1 MKTSTRLVGA
11 VAGALLLAA
20 QPLAATAAPPESL
33 ALPEPT
39 GEHEVGV
46 RTLHLVDESRQ
57 DPWVPSVRRELM
69 VDLWY
74 PAVGEPDGDTK
85 QYMTPEESRL
95 FLELQGEQAP
105 LPDEIPKDV
114 LSTVRTNAHP
124 DAEALPSERGR
135 PLVVLSPGFSH
146 PRAALSGM
154 AEALASHGYV
164 VALVGHNYE
173 SAGTEF
179 PDGRVTECVACEAQS
194 SVPRVPAVRAQDA
207 SFVLDHLEE
216 QADELIDQERVAMV
230 GHSIGGAGASEAM
243 SRDERIDAG
252 VNLDGTVYDPLE
264 DSLDR
269 PFLLLGSGAHAPH
282 GIDPTWDE
290 TWEQLTGWKRWTT
303 LNGAGHSTMT
313 DLTMLRDQA
322 ELPRPNPLPGARGAE
337 LGNEVVTAFVGTHLR
352 GEDHPMLDK
361 ETAQRPEL
369 MFWHVPRPPLPTP

>member
-1 MKTSTRLVGA
+1 MTSTRLVGA
-11 VAGALLLAA
+11 VAGALLLAV
-20 QPLAATAAPPESL
+20 QPLAAIAAPPESL

-39 GEHEVGV
+39 GDHEVGV
-46 RTLHLVDESRQ
+46 RTLHLVDESGQ
-57 DPWVPSVRRELM
+57 DPWVSSARRELM

-74 PAVGEPDGDTK
+74 PAAGEPDGDTK

-105 LPDEIPKDV
+105 LPEDLPKDV

-124 DAEALPSERGR
+124 DAQALPSGQGL

-154 AEALASHGYV
+154 AEALASHGYA
-164 VALVGHNYE
+164 VALIGHNYE

-179 PDGRVTECVACEAQS
+179 PDGRVTECVACDDMAN
-194 SVPRVPAVRAQDA
+194 VPRVPGVRARDT
-207 SFVLDHLEE
+207 SFVLDRLAEHE
-216 QADELIDQERVAMV
+216 AALIDEERVAMV
-230 GHSIGGAGASEAM
+230 GHSIGGAAASEAM

-264 DSLDR
+264 APLDR

-352 GEDHPMLDK
+352 GEDHPLLEK
-361 ETAQRPEL
+361 ETPERPEL
-369 MFWHVPRPPLPTP
+369 LFWHVDRPELPGR